1 MNRMEEMLEKHGEV
15 CTRTEA
21 AEILRCHYN
30 TVRAL
35 IGDGKLMTACQG
47 SMVDV
52 RSIVAYIED
61 RGGTRR
67 TMKPRGFKRRDH
79 HAGDAD

>member
-21 AEILRCHYN
+21 SEILRCHYN

-35 IGDGKLMTACQG
+35 IMDGKLMTACQG
-47 SMVDV
+47 NMVDV

-61 RGGTRR
+61 RGDTRR